1 MKMKSMK
8 YIQKLFGLAA
18 LILTMFAC
26 APQIDDTVDI
36 GQAPTENQLDFTITP
51 GTTTFKFVLSN
62 TSKVTGIT
70 SWDLGNG
77 SKSTEASP
85 TVTYPLPGEYTVTMT
100 LITRG
105 GTATKSKKV
114 VQTKTDY
121 SIFTDPNYVLLSGGS
136 NVAAGKTWVLD
147 VASKGHIG
155 VGPSEGNGN
164 GMEWWA
170 AGPNEKSGTGAYDDE
185 INFKLNEFVAT
196 YINNG
201 VSYVKGYRKDDAQLA
216 QVYLNPRQNKD
227 DWDVDFTPAPG
238 KWTIDKRDGKVF
250 LKLIGNTPLFPCFDV
265 GAKDNEYEIVSVSEN
280 LLELTCFS
288 SYEAW
293 TKWHYYLVPKGYVKP
308 KVTFEVAATPT
319 GKVNEYSVKLN
330 NVVIPSG
337 LAISNIKVN
346 FGDGTVKE
354 TSDMNATLTNTYMRK
369 SPYNLTVT
377 VTTSNET
384 LTTSKLIE
392 VAANHPD
399 YVPFLLDMMVTYN
412 DFSEVIMAPVLGQ
425 DCGVSVV
432 DNPSKV
438 YPDKSSKVAYYS
450 KTNNQWANAYMQL
463 APGYRFDLRSQH
475 IFRILVYGKAG
486 QKILMKLEN
495 TDRGGNAWQTGTAD
509 LIYTIKKDN
518 TWEIAEYNFAG
529 VSAGWDWTGDQFTS
543 DVTTSSKFN
552 ADFYNVVRIMCNPGD
567 GAGTHQFYFDELSGP
582 HVEGL
587 KSAFINK

>member
-1 MKMKSMK
+1 MRKMKYM
-8 YIQKLFGLAA
+8 QKLAGLAA
-18 LILTMFAC
+18 IILVMFAC
-26 APQIDDTVDI
+26 KPEMDGTIDI
-36 GQAPTENQLDFTITP
+36 GLTPTEDQLDFTITK
-51 GTTTFKFVLSN
+51 GTSDFNFVLKN
-62 TSKVTGIT
+62 TSSITGIAL
-70 SWDLGNG
+70 WDLGNG
-77 SKSTEASP
+77 SKSSDAQPS
-85 TVTYPLPGEYTVTMT
+85 VTFPLPGEYTVTLT
-100 LITRG
+100 LVTRG
-105 GTATKSKKV
+105 GTATKTKKI

-136 NVAAGKTWVLD
+136 NQASGKTWVLD

-170 AGPNEKSGTGAYDDE
+170 ADPYGKSGTGAYDDE
-185 INFKLNEFVAT
+185 INFKLNEFVVT

-216 QVYLNPRQNKD
+216 QFYLNPRQNKD

-250 LKLIGNTPLFPCFDV
+250 LKLIGTTPLFPCFDV

-280 LLELTCFS
+280 LLELICFS
-288 SYEAW
+288 SYESW
-293 TKWHYYLVPKGYVKP
+293 TKWHYYLIPKGYQKP
-308 KVTFEVAATPT
+308 KVTFNVDVSQTSN
-319 GKVNEYSVKLN
+319 VNEYGVKLS

-337 LAISNIKVN
+337 LSINNIKVD

-354 TSDMNATLTNTYMRK
+354 TTDANATLVNTYMRK
-369 SPYNLTVT
+369 APYNLSVT

-384 LTTSKLIE
+384 LVTTQTVE

-412 DFSEVIMAPVLGQ
+412 DFSEVMLAPVQGQ
-425 DCGVSVV
+425 DCGVSIV
-432 DNPSKV
+432 DNPSKI
-438 YPDKSSKVAYYS
+438 YPDKSAKVAFYS
-450 KTNNQWANAYMQL
+450 KTNQQWANAYMQL

-475 IFRILVYGKAG
+475 IFKIMVYGKAG
-486 QKILMKLEN
+486 DKVLLKLEN

-509 LIYTIKKDN
+509 LIYTIRKDN
-518 TWEIAEYNFAG
+518 TWEVAEYNFAG
-529 VSAGWDWTGDQFTS
+529 VAAGWDWTGDIFTS
-543 DVTTSSKFN
+543 DITTSDKFN
-552 ADFYNVVRIMCNPGD
+552 HDFYNVVRIMLNPGVGD
-567 GAGTHQFYFDELSGP
+567 GTHKFWFDELSGP

-587 KSAFINK
+587 KSATIK

>member
-18 LILTMFAC
+18 LILMMFAC
-26 APQIDDTVDI
+26 APQIDDTIDI
-36 GQAPTENQLDFTITP
+36 GLAPTEDQLDFTITP
-51 GTTTFKFVLSN
+51 GTTAFKFVLAN
-62 TSKVTGIT
+62 TSKVTGIA

-77 SKSTEASP
+77 SKSTEAAP
-85 TVTYPLPGEYTVTMT
+85 TATYSLPGEYTVTMT
-100 LITRG
+100 LVTRG
-105 GTATKSKKV
+105 GTAVKSKKV

-121 SIFTDPNYVLLSGGS
+121 AIFTDPKFIFLSGGV
-136 NVAAGKTWVLD
+136 NAAAGKTWVLD
-147 VASKGHIG
+147 SLASGHLG
-155 VGPSEGNGN
+155 VGPAGSVGL
-164 GMEWWA
+164 EWWS
-170 AGPNEKSGTGAYDDE
+170 AGPLAKQAVKVMYDDE
-185 INFKLNEFVAT
+185 INFKINGFAAT
-196 YINNG
+196 LTNHG
-201 VSYVKGYRKDDAQLA
+201 QSYVKGFVKTSTGYS
-216 QVYLNPRQNKD
+216 NPRELD
-227 DWDVDFTPAPG
+227 TDFIVDYKPNPGTWFIEDKVGKSYLTLAGTTPM
-238 KWTIDKRDGKVF
+238 
-250 LKLIGNTPLFPCFDV
+250 FPCFDV
-265 GAKDNEYEIVSVSEN
+265 GGTNGSYEILKIEEN
-280 LLELTCFS
+280 LLELVTIDRV
-288 SYEAW
+288 EGNA
-293 TKWHYYLVPKGYVKP
+293 WHYQLIPKGYVKP

-319 GKVNEYSVKLN
+319 GKVNEYGVKLN
-330 NVVIPSG
+330 KVVIPAG
-337 LAISNIKVN
+337 LSITSIKVN

-354 TSDMNATLTNTYMRK
+354 TADINATLTNTYMRK

-392 VAANHPD
+392 VAANHPN

-450 KTNNQWANAYMQL
+450 KTNNEWANAYMQL

-495 TDRGGNAWQTGTAD
+495 TDKGGNAWQTGTAD
-509 LIYTIKKDN
+509 LVYTIKKDN

-552 ADFYNVVRIMCNPGD
+552 VDFYNVVRIMCNPGV
-567 GAGTHQFYFDELSGP
+567 GTGTHQFYFDELSGP